1 MAVLEIPLDGED
13 QINASPVTEEINHA
27 DEQENKKENEKE
39 NEKETDKEMEKENK
53 KEIINTTPDE
63 PPIET
68 IEPDD
73 LPAPKRPRGRPK
85 GTAKPKETATKPAK
99 ASKPKAKPKQKTVA
113 YESDDSDTLP
123 EYVRQEVT
131 PPQRD
136 LATQMLQLLQS
147 HENVRTHRKRQV
159 YNSWFSHHY

>member
-13 QINASPVTEEINHA
+13 QINASPVTEEINHI
-27 DEQENKKENEKE
+27 DETDKENEKE
-39 NEKETDKEMEKENK
+39 IETEKENK
-53 KEIINTTPDE
+53 KEIINTIPDG
-63 PPIET
+63 PSHET
-68 IEPDD
+68 VEPDD

-113 YESDDSDTLP
+113 YESEDSDTLP

>member
-13 QINASPVTEEINHA
+13 QINASPVTEEINHI
-27 DEQENKKENEKE
+27 DETDKENEKE
-39 NEKETDKEMEKENK
+39 IETEKENK
-53 KEIINTTPDE
+53 KEIINTIPDE
-63 PPIET
+63 PSLET
-68 IEPDD
+68 VAPN

-85 GTAKPKETATKPAK
+85 GSAKPKETATKPAQ

-147 HENVRTHRKRQV
+147 HENVRTHRKRQI

>member
-13 QINASPVTEEINHA
+13 QINASPVTEEINPT
-27 DEQENKKENEKE
+27 EEKKIENET
-39 NEKETDKEMEKENK
+39 EKEKEQINE
-53 KEIINTTPDE
+53 KEIINIIPESSTE
-63 PPIET
+63 I

-85 GTAKPKETATKPAK
+85 GTAKPKETATKPPK

-159 YNSWFSHHY
+159 YNSWFQHHY

>member
-13 QINASPVTEEINHA
+13 QINASPVTEEINHI
-27 DEQENKKENEKE
+27 DETDKENEKE
-39 NEKETDKEMEKENK
+39 IETEKENK
-53 KEIINTTPDE
+53 KEIINTIPDE
-63 PPIET
+63 PSLET
-68 IEPDD
+68 VAPN

-85 GTAKPKETATKPAK
+85 GSAKPKETATKPAQ

-159 YNSWFSHHY
+159 YNSWFQHHY